1 MGYIADAT
9 SRHARLT
16 YILDPRFKPLSVRSW
31 TSSQGVKT
39 SSVLSSVVPGSRR
52 GCVSSTTRTTR
63 TMSPPRR
70 RHQGVP
76 HTLRAAPRVAPAL
89 YPRSGRERPSHLPT
103 SLQVRTRR
111 MRLMTQCSPDA
122 PTTVVLTM
130 TSLTSTWH
138 CRRLRTQRRV
148 LVSGVSALVL

>member
-1 MGYIADAT
+1 MTPPHTRSMGYIADAT

-70 RHQGVP
+70 RHQGLP
-76 HTLRAAPRVAPAL
+76 HTLRAAPRVAPL
-89 YPRSGRERPSHLPT
+89 CPGSGRENPSHLPT
-103 SLQVRTRR
+103 SSQVRTWR
-111 MRLMTQCSPDA
+111 MTLMTQCSPDA
-122 PTTVVLTM
+122 PTTLVLTI
-130 TSLTSTWH
+130 TSLTSTWP
-138 CRRLRTQRRV
+138 CRTL
-148 LVSGVSALVL
+148 